1 MPISE
6 PVSIHK
12 MNRFAILRIMISKE
26 EIDKK
31 AEEYGINP
39 PDVEKDYVFGW
50 LLNALYS
57 KSSLS
62 DHLVLKGGNGLR
74 KAYFSNTRFSKD
86 LDFSAEQQ
94 INIDTLH
101 DELNNICSVISQQT
115 QVQFE
120 LSKTLVRPKDVPI
133 PNTDVLEARLYFK
146 GFYGEETISLRT
158 QLDITQF
165 DKIYLPVQTRQL
177 IHNYSDGDQCTALIK
192 CQKAEEILASK
203 LNSLL
208 HRQKVADLFDLL
220 YSIIFSKEFPIDKL
234 DVVRTFLKK
243 SIYESSPNLAK
254 QQLLGVQL
262 ETYRPFWNTLITP
275 VASLFQ
281 FDIVVSNFNEM
292 ISRLFDYI
300 PIPQPSRPAFSLAY
314 RSSLGYGGNHSYSSP
329 SYFSSDVRN
338 TIISAGRE
346 RKVVELT
353 YDGYDRFVE
362 PYSMEYYIRKKD
374 GVGQEYFWGYDTSGG
389 KSGKQSI
396 KMFVC
401 DKIESCRPTTYN
413 FSPRYA
419 VEF

>member
-1 MPISE
+1 
-6 PVSIHK
+6 
-12 MNRFAILRIMISKE
+12 MITKE
-26 EIDKK
+26 EIDQK
-31 AEEYGINP
+31 AEEYDINP

-57 KSSLS
+57 ESTLR
-62 DHLVLKGGNGLR
+62 DQLVLKGGNGLR

-94 INIDTLH
+94 IDIDTLH
-101 DELNNICSVISQQT
+101 DELNKICTVISQQT

-120 LSKTLVRPKDVPI
+120 LNKTLVRPKDVPI

-177 IHNYSDGDQCTALIK
+177 MHNYSDGYLCAALIK

-220 YSIIFSKEFPIDKL
+220 YSIIFSKEFPVDRL
-234 DVVRTFLKK
+234 EVVRTFLKK
-243 SIYESSPNLAK
+243 SIYESSPSAAK
-254 QQLLGVQL
+254 QQLLSVHL
-262 ETYRPFWNTLITP
+262 ETYRPFWNTLIAP
-275 VASLFQ
+275 VTSLFQ
-281 FDIVVSNFNEM
+281 FDIVISNFSKM
-292 ISRLFDYI
+292 ISELFDLI
-300 PIPQPSRPAFSLAY
+300 PTPQTVRPAFSPAY
-314 RSSLGYGGNHSYSSP
+314 GSSVGYGGYRSYSSP

-346 RKVVELT
+346 RKMVELT
-353 YDGYDRFVE
+353 YDGYDRLVE
-362 PYSMEYYIRKKD
+362 PYSMEYYVRKKD

-396 KMFVC
+396 KMFIC
-401 DKIESCRPTTYN
+401 DKIESCSPTSHSFY
-413 FSPRYA
+413 PRYA